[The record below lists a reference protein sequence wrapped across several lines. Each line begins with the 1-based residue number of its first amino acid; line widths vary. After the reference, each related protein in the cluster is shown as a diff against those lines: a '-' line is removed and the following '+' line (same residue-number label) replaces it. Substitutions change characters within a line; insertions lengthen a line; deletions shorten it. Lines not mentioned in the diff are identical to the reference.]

1 MRSILSFVLFMLG
14 VSVFA
19 IAAPPGFITI
29 DVPGATNGTIAW
41 GINAHGD
48 IVGHYLDSIGQ
59 HGFLLSGGIYT
70 TIDIAGAS
78 GTGAHGINSHGD
90 IVGSYHKAGVNHG
103 YLLSGGVFTT
113 IDFPGAEGTGCGG
126 GAGTGAVGINLLGDI
141 VGVYAEGGTRHGFLL
156 SRGSF
161 TTIDPPGAICT
172 QAMGISTAGDIV
184 GWFIDAGGVYH
195 GFLLSGGI
203 FTTIDV
209 PVPGNPDAGAF
220 GIDPSGTFVVGFYS
234 PTAADI
240 NGLLEHGFLLTGGI
254 FTTTIDYPLAG
265 VGVTEAVGVNSQG
278 DIVGDYVVGN
288 YSNSIPHGFLL
299 GKQKKK

>member
-1 MRSILSFVLFMLG
+1 VRSILSFVLFMLG

-48 IVGHYLDSIGQ
+48 IVGHYLDSTGQ

-90 IVGSYHKAGVNHG
+90 IVG
-103 YLLSGGVFTT
+103 
-113 IDFPGAEGTGCGG
+113 
-126 GAGTGAVGINLLGDI
+126 
-141 VGVYAEGGTRHGFLL
+141 VYTEGGTRHGFLL

-161 TTIDPPGAICT
+161 TTIDPPGATCT

-254 FTTTIDYPLAG
+254 FTETLDYPLAG
-265 VGVTEAVGVNSQG
+265 VGVTEALGVNPQG